1 MVVDFR
7 NQTDKQT
14 RPPSYR
20 KPKSWW
26 KIKFPCVRHSFPFEN
41 DPDWADENSSILM
54 MSAFLTMGINI
65 SEVILTLVMMLF
77 GDTGPKLICPMGS
90 IPSLRILLQVGRQVD
105 QELGVA
111 SIGLKMSDKRLRSR
125 DRRLYEIICCISVH
139 LDTLPALN
147 CHV

>member
-7 NQTDKQT
+7 NQKDKQT

-26 KIKFPCVRHSFPFEN
+26 KIKFPCVRYSLDN
-41 DPDWADENSSILM
+41 GPDWADEDSSILM
-54 MSAFLTMGINI
+54 MSAFLTMGINM
-65 SEVILTLVMMLF
+65 SEVILTLAMMLF
-77 GDTGPKLICPMGS
+77 GDIDPKLICPMES
-90 IPSLRILLQVGRQVD
+90 IPSLRILLQGGRQVD

-111 SIGLKMSDKRLRSR
+111 SIGPKMSDKRLRGR
-125 DRRLYEIICCISVH
+125 DRRIYEIICCITVVH